1 MSYNWLAKMCQINKL
16 HFDVW
21 CLRWLIDLSHFY
33 SHFSRLYLGRA
44 HSCWSCHRVTPFLH
58 VSPLWL
64 RPLPGPD
71 WLAAWALPPSF
82 PRGGGGRGAGG
93 EMRRSWW
100 SLYSWNVWIIA
111 GCVSPFSHITC
122 DRLIVAKLSSHTHDL
137 SVCQDQIDKIKASRN
152 SRYNSTITQLNIVHR
167 LSRFY

>member
-1 MSYNWLAKMCQINKL
+1 MSNQQIA
-16 HFDVW
+16 FDVW
-21 CLRWLIDLSHFY
+21 CLRWLIDLSVFDLTFL
-33 SHFSRLYLGRA
+33 FSLLPALSWPGSLMLIVSLLSCIWLPYDCA
-44 HSCWSCHRVTPFLH
+44 HCPAPTDSQHELS
-58 VSPLWL
+58 
-64 RPLPGPD
+64 
-71 WLAAWALPPSF
+71 LPPF
-82 PRGGGGRGAGG
+82 PGAGAAGVQAG
-93 EMRRSWW
+93 EMRRSRW

-152 SRYNSTITQLNIVHR
+152 SRYNSTITQHNIVHR